1 MGEGLKQEIEFL
13 QGLKNKQLL
22 HVAPEDYLYTW
33 GMSMENGK
41 IVTSSSFNVSFHPVN
56 ATYKASLKSELGKKL
71 TQQIKDYFKVG
82 ELLKGIS
89 YYKIPAELS
98 SMLVW
103 EKY

>member
-1 MGEGLKQEIEFL
+1 MGEGLKQELEFL
-13 QGLKNKQLL
+13 QGLKKKQLL
-22 HVAPEDYLYTW
+22 YAPSEDYLYTW

-41 IVTSSSFNVSFHPVN
+41 IVTSSPFNVCFQPIN

-71 TQQIKDYFKVG
+71 TQQIKNNFKTG
-82 ELLKGIS
+82 ELLTGIF
-89 YYKIPAELS
+89 YYKITAELS